1 MPALRE
7 MAPDQQIK
15 KIMKITEEKF
25 KEIIVEQLGVEFAE
39 IKPES
44 RFWEDLGADSLDMV
58 ELVMAVEEA
67 TETNLPDDGLED
79 IKTFGEALKFLESQ
93 TA

>member
-1 MPALRE
+1 

-58 ELVMAVEEA
+58 ELVMDVEEA

-93 TA
+93 T

>member
-1 MPALRE
+1 M
-7 MAPDQQIK
+7 Q
-15 KIMKITEEKF
+15 ITEQKL
-25 KEIIVEQLGVEFAE
+25 KEIIVEQLGVEMANLT
-39 IKPES
+39 PEA

-93 TA
+93 T

>member
-67 TETNLPDDGLED
+67 TETNLPDGEMEEVE
-79 IKTFGEALKFLESQ
+79 TYGEAWALLQKL

>member
-93 TA
+93 T

>member
-1 MPALRE
+1 M
-7 MAPDQQIK
+7 Q
-15 KIMKITEEKF
+15 ITEQKL
-25 KEIIVEQLGVEFAE
+25 KEIIVEQLGVEMANLT
-39 IKPES
+39 PEA

-67 TETNLPDDGLED
+67 TETNLPDGEMEEVE
-79 IKTFGEALKFLESQ
+79 TYGEAWALLQKL

>member
-1 MPALRE
+1 

-93 TA
+93 T